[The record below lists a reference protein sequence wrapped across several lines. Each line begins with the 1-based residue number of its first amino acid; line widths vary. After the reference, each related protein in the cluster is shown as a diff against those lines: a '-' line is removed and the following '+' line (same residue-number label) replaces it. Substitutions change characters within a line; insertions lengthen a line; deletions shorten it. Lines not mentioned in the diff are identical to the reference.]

1 MTMFS
6 TTLGVPAVFG
16 ALLAVAVIACA
27 APIISGIPK
36 RVRIPAAVLEVLLGA
51 LAGPG
56 GLNLVRPDEATDVLS
71 FLGLGFL
78 LFVAGLEVEPEA
90 TARHF
95 KSVSMAFV
103 MSVVIAVPIAYAVS
117 TVEPINKPLLVAFAL
132 ASTSLGVVIAVLD
145 EKPPD
150 HELDQIAIANS
161 SVGEFGSLVLIA
173 VFFSTSSR
181 SIGLRVFTLAIFGAA
196 VIAGALLLRGF
207 MGDIDPRPFFRRYRR
222 RTWQLDVRLALLIL
236 MVFAALAGDLGF
248 DGILGTFAAG
258 VLIRLSDR
266 RGLIRD
272 RHFTDAIDALGFGIL
287 IPSFFITSGIS
298 LDLRALFKSPVHV
311 ALVPIFFLSFV
322 LCRGLP
328 ALFLW
333 KNLGRKRS
341 AAVGLMSATTLTVVI
356 VAADAATSLHIL
368 DLPAATALVTA
379 ALLTEVLCPAGALAL
394 LGELRAPAPGATGTS
409 PEATTDSSEPTSDS
423 PEPTSEQ

>member
-1 MTMFS
+1 MIMFS
-6 TTLGVPAVFG
+6 TSLGVPAVFG
-16 ALLAVAVIACA
+16 ALLVVAIIACI

-36 RVRIPAAVLEVLLGA
+36 RIRIPAAVIEVLLGA

-56 GLNLVRPDEATDVLS
+56 GFGIVKPDEATDVLS

-95 KSVSMAFV
+95 KNVSIAFV
-103 MSVVIAVPIAYAVS
+103 MSVVIAVPIAFAVS
-117 TVEPINKPLLVAFAL
+117 TVEPINKPVLVAFAL

-150 HELDQIAIANS
+150 HELDQITIANS
-161 SVGEFGSLVLIA
+161 SFGEFGSLVLIA

-181 SIGLRVFTLAIFGAA
+181 SLGLRVFTFVIFGTA
-196 VIAGALLLRGF
+196 VVAGGLLLRGL
-207 MGDIDPRPFFRRYRR
+207 MADVDPRPFFRRYRR
-222 RTWQLDVRLALLIL
+222 RTWQLDLRIALLIL

-258 VLIRLSDR
+258 VLIRLADR
-266 RGLIRD
+266 RSLIRD
-272 RHFTDAIDALGFGIL
+272 QHFQQGIDALGFGIL
-287 IPSFFITSGIS
+287 IPSFFITSGIG
-298 LDLRALFKSPVHV
+298 LDLRALFRSPVHV
-311 ALVPIFFLSFV
+311 LLVPIFFFSFV

-328 ALFLW
+328 ALILW
-333 KNLGRKRS
+333 KDLGRRRS

-379 ALLTEVLCPAGALAL
+379 ALLTEVFCPAGALAL
-394 LGELRAPAPGATGTS
+394 LRDLRTPAAGSGET
-409 PEATTDSSEPTSDS
+409 S
-423 PEPTSEQ
+423 PEPTTEQ